1 VAVKSSGSSL
11 AVSEIVTEF
20 GGSTPHSLSEYYA
33 GGSNVPSGTTG
44 EGGAIPTSGA
54 ISIGQFYGSTNRV
67 AISLNTGVTTDYNI
81 FDNRGGTYVA
91 GASDIT
97 VTVDGRV
104 GSTSTSTPALDTG
117 SGWTSGDTIT
127 IIVNAFILGKGGA
140 GGNGGNATASSAS
153 AGSAGGAGG
162 TALNLQYDVTIDQ
175 NSEINGGGGGGGGGG
190 GASGI
195 RQVGFSQ
202 LRVVSGGGGG
212 GGGTGKTQSSGGN
225 GGTASGAT
233 NSSENKDGS
242 SGSASSQTAGGSG
255 GSGGSTSGAPAG
267 DGGNGGGKGAAG
279 SAGDAG
285 SGATAAGAGGA
296 GGAAGKAIALNGN
309 TATFVGGDQGTIN
322 GAIS

>member
-67 AISLNTGVTTDYNI
+67 AISLNTGVTQDYNI

-104 GSTSTSTPALDTG
+104 GSTSTATPALDTG

-140 GGNGGNATASSAS
+140 GGNGGNATNVSAN

-162 TALNLQYDVTIDQ
+162 TALNLQYDVTIDN

-190 GASGI
+190 GAEGIQVSGKI
-195 RQVGFSQ
+195 STQT
-202 LRVVSGGGGG
+202 VSGGGGG
-212 GGGTGKTQSSGGN
+212 GAGTGKTQSSGGS
-225 GGTASGAT
+225 GGSASGGDSRA
-233 NSSENKDGS
+233 
-242 SGSASSQTAGGSG
+242 SGSAGSNSSQIAGGSG
-255 GSGGSTSGAPAG
+255 GSGGSLTNAVAG
-267 DGGNGGGKGAAG
+267 DGGDGGGKGAAG
-279 SAGDAG
+279 SNGTAG
-285 SGATAAGAGGA
+285 SGSQNSGAGGA
-296 GGAAGKAIALNGN
+296 GGAAGKAIELNGN
-309 TATFVGGDQGTIN
+309 SVTYTTVGTIN
-322 GAIS
+322 GAVS

>member
-67 AISLNTGVTTDYNI
+67 AINLNTGSTTDYNI

-91 GASDIT
+91 GTSDIT

-127 IIVNAFILGKGGA
+127 IIVNAIY
-140 GGNGGNATASSAS
+140 S
-153 AGSAGGAGG
+153 
-162 TALNLQYDVTIDQ
+162 
-175 NSEINGGGGGGGGGG
+175 
-190 GASGI
+190 
-195 RQVGFSQ
+195 R
-202 LRVVSGGGGG
+202 
-212 GGGTGKTQSSGGN
+212 
-225 GGTASGAT
+225 
-233 NSSENKDGS
+233 
-242 SGSASSQTAGGSG
+242 
-255 GSGGSTSGAPAG
+255 
-267 DGGNGGGKGAAG
+267 
-279 SAGDAG
+279 
-285 SGATAAGAGGA
+285 
-296 GGAAGKAIALNGN
+296 
-309 TATFVGGDQGTIN
+309 
-322 GAIS
+322 